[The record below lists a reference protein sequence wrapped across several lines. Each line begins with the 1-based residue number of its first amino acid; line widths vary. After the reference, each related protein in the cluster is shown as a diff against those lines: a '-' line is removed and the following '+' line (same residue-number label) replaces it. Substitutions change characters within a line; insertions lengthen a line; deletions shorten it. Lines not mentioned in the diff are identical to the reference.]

1 MACFC
6 DKLREER
13 FSDFT
18 EAESRILRK
27 AYSRAPNLFKGG
39 HPGAAPNAGSVRKAR
54 KPSSAPK
61 KRMKALYDS
70 SRSQA
75 QHPGQ
80 NDFQTQSFSHTD
92 CVIQIT
98 PETDST
104 SVVALENTYPHR
116 DLEDILQTGDHYSLK
131 PVPPDFI
138 KTVNI
143 ILAIEQS
150 EQIIQIKQLSKRIYY
165 YALAKLHPKGTSVDA
180 IVEQVQSVLKH
191 DKNIRSKVYNY
202 LRIGSRWSAIIEWF
216 AFIVYKSVSQKS
228 TAELTG
234 IFCVLGTGTAWERES
249 PEVCKAALASLH
261 AKSDILQRVRK
272 FTPFVNAALGP
283 QISDTYTF
291 IHTPGI
297 SNKSNTIMK
306 SASMSRGIH
315 TASSTDSDWKASTL
329 AAASKALPGIHSEG
343 AGLLL
348 VLSCFLARL
357 EIPLLLCV
365 RGATPRKRWTK
376 SGGIEETNTGIATPL
391 VHTLSNDTNLNSA
404 LCELQSKSAISSNSN
419 DTWLLDPDVLARVL
433 EALPPFFHSHW
444 RLQALTIASRSVPW
458 KYLERKPLDAS
469 KFLAHVRHTV
479 IEVRENEGFQSLA
492 PEMRADLVLTLL
504 EASRFPG
511 IAWKRFAIDQAK
523 EIMHGLNDRYLE
535 FCISQ
540 RESLLYRITGDM
552 NRATSAIHN
561 PLPGTCQFPGEI
573 LAHAG
578 SGQIAMQRALNLT
591 QIDELAIATDVLDTW
606 QPLSRPPSL
615 IEVAT
620 LFRKHIILG
629 KILRYQ
635 GRFRES
641 LASLE
646 MSKNLANLQPNLF
659 FDEDRC
665 DLASNLG
672 DALLE
677 LERFADAEHH
687 LRTEIASRDEACARA
702 GPLLKLALAEA
713 LFAQERHAEA
723 ETICSEVQSQTRLL
737 RMEKLRLAVLQAKLS
752 HVKSNW
758 ERAFNHWTEA
768 MRIIVQFPL
777 SHGHTTRI
785 ILLSICDILRHQGC
799 HELEL
804 KSRDQL
810 TTLEKLAGAGGTQYW
825 IAGLRQWLEHLQSP
839 KKSRI

>member
-18 EAESRILRK
+18 EAE
-27 AYSRAPNLFKGG
+27 
-39 HPGAAPNAGSVRKAR
+39 
-54 KPSSAPK
+54 
-61 KRMKALYDS
+61 
-70 SRSQA
+70 A

-98 PETDST
+98 PETDPT

-165 YALAKLHPKGTSVDA
+165 YALAKLHPKGTPVDA
-180 IVEQVQSVLKH
+180 IAEQVQSVLKH

-261 AKSDILQRVRK
+261 AKSDIFQRVRK

-458 KYLERKPLDAS
+458 KYLERK
-469 KFLAHVRHTV
+469 
-479 IEVRENEGFQSLA
+479 
-492 PEMRADLVLTLL
+492 
-504 EASRFPG
+504 FPG

-540 RESLLYRITGDM
+540 REPLLYRITGDM

-758 ERAFNHWTEA
+758 ERAFNHWTEV